1 MSVVFFAILDYKA
14 AQGGKHFG
22 TERFGVAIP
31 DITNQSQNLVKTIGI
46 QSLEFP
52 ESSCNAANSVVA
64 PLMGVVQIKANT
76 LDSFI
81 KCYRL
86 GVFCENQRTHLRS
99 SGNTFSIAKLL
110 CKQNGFVFCGHVL
123 IQPNPDRQLFIA
135 VKDSECLDGVL
146 AVENIE
152 VAIALT
158 NLGIIKQTG
167 VKVFSD
173 AIGSVILMSLF
184 AFLYSN
190 RTGTAIQY
198 GWLILYLFLASVIG
212 QFGDLAMSTIKRT
225 VGIKDFG
232 EILPGH
238 GDILDRFDSFLFAA
252 PFAVIYGNM
261 TGCFL

>member
-1 MSVVFFAILDYKA
+1 MSVVFSAILDYKA

-31 DITNQSQNLVKTIGI
+31 GITNQSQNLVKTIGI

-52 ESSCNAANSVVA
+52 ESSCNTADSVVA
-64 PLMGVVQIKANT
+64 PFMGVVQIKANT

-86 GVFCENQRTHLRS
+86 GVFCKNQRTHLRS

-110 CKQNGFVFCGHVL
+110 CKQNGFVFRGHVL

-173 AIGSVILMSLF
+173 AIGSVRIQITLIQLGRYFEKTSEQHD
-184 AFLYSN
+184 FLV
-190 RTGTAIQY
+190 GMLVI
-198 GWLILYLFLASVIG
+198 YLFYIHSIPPIFHRRISASDQLTFWLRLASHYRNRKG
-212 QFGDLAMSTIKRT
+212 
-225 VGIKDFG
+225 
-232 EILPGH
+232 
-238 GDILDRFDSFLFAA
+238 
-252 PFAVIYGNM
+252 
-261 TGCFL
+261 